1 MSGSLLQALS
11 VARDCGVLLAALLGI
26 WKWGFEESLRRRKEV
41 PSVQGELS
49 SSITRHTTDTAI
61 VSILATW
68 ATKSPARVE
77 VDVERTCIAVFRI
90 PAEHSIGSLIVTPE
104 SVEAVARVFPFRN
117 LNRLSFGPNN
127 EHTYAS
133 HFILKVNQ
141 RYLIRWRLYI
151 VTDGFRRTREL
162 IIDTAMPGCDD
173 LRAEASERR
182 EVNTEAASIA
192 VISNNP
198 AAPVD
203 QKASIPG
210 R

>member
-1 MSGSLLQALS
+1 MSESFLQVLS
-11 VARDCGVLLAALLGI
+11 AARDCGVLLAAFLGI
-26 WKWGFEESLRRRKEV
+26 WKWGFEESLRKRREV

-77 VDVERTCIAVFRI
+77 VDVERTSIAVFRI
-90 PAEHSIGSLIVTPE
+90 PAEHPIGSLIVNPE

-133 HFILKVNQ
+133 NFILKVSQ

-151 VTDGFRRTREL
+151 ITDGFRRTREV
-162 IIDTAMPGCDD
+162 IIDTTMPSLDD
-173 LRAEASERR
+173 LRVETSERR
-182 EVNTEAASIA
+182 EVNAESRGIA
-192 VISNNP
+192 VMPHNS
-198 AAPVD
+198 AAPAD
-203 QKASIPG
+203 QNASLSG